1 MKNVL
6 LLGDSIRQHYKA
18 AVAEKLGREYSV
30 YGPEENCRFAAY
42 TLNSLRNWLPS
53 YPNPDI
59 IHWNCGL
66 WDTAILY
73 REDGCFTPVSEY
85 VRNMLCILRELK
97 KTGAVIVF
105 ATTTPCR
112 DEKALFPGPEPTANR
127 NEDIEAYNRAVL
139 DAFREEKLIINDL
152 YAAIYEQR
160 DKLIS
165 DDMIHPNEAGVA
177 VLADQVACVI
187 RACSEKESVQ
197 PA

>member
-18 AVAEKLGREYSV
+18 AVAEKLGSEYSV

-66 WDTAILY
+66 WDTAIIY
-73 REDGCFTPVSEY
+73 QEDGCFTPISEY
-85 VRNMLCILRELK
+85 VRNMLRILRELK
-97 KTGAVIVF
+97 KTGAVIIF

-139 DAFREEKLIINDL
+139 DAFRDEKLIINDL
-152 YAAIYEQR
+152 YSAIYEQR
-160 DKLIS
+160 DKLIL

-177 VLADQVACVI
+177 TLADQVVSVI
-187 RACSEKESVQ
+187 RACSEKES
-197 PA
+197 A

>member
-1 MKNVL
+1 MKNIL
-6 LLGDSIRQHYKA
+6 LLGDSIHQCYKA
-18 AVAEKLGREYSV
+18 AVAEKLGSEYSV

-66 WDTAILY
+66 WDTAIIY
-73 REDGCFTPVSEY
+73 QEDGCFTPVSEY
-85 VRNMLCILRELK
+85 VRHMLHILRELK
-97 KTGAVIVF
+97 KTGAVIIF

-139 DAFREEKLIINDL
+139 DAFRDEKLIINDL
-152 YAAIYEQR
+152 YSAIYEQR
-160 DKLIS
+160 DKLIL

-177 VLADQVACVI
+177 ILADQVVCVI
-187 RACSEKESVQ
+187 RACSEKESV
-197 PA
+197 